1 MKKILLALAFIG
13 QCFLSALAAPSPESA
28 RELVERQA
36 QTILDNLSKNKALY
50 SQNPDALIQL
60 ADQEI
65 LPHLDF
71 SYMAKFVLGR
81 SAKQVTAD
89 KQSAFEQA
97 FKQFLVRA
105 YSKGWEAYAD
115 SKLNDNVKFLGNP
128 DVDDKGRAVLKLQ
141 VRDKTGNTVPVEFKL
156 RPSQEK
162 WLIYDVVFANVSFLI
177 SYRSSFENILQNQG
191 VDSLIQQLNQGSIQ
205 P

>member
-1 MKKILLALAFIG
+1 MKVFLLVLAFLFSS
-13 QCFLSALAAPSPESA
+13 QSALAAPSPDA
-28 RELVERQA
+28 AKVLVERQA
-36 QTILDNLSKNKALY
+36 QTILDNLSQNKALY
-50 SQNPDALIQL
+50 QQNPDALIQL
-60 ADQEI
+60 ADKEI
-65 LPHLDF
+65 LPYLDF

-81 SAKQVTAD
+81 SAKQVPAD

-115 SKLNDNVKFLGNP
+115 TQLNDNVKFLGAP
-128 DVDDKGRAVLKLQ
+128 IIDDKGRAVLNLL
-141 VRDKTGNTVPVEFKL
+141 VRDKNGTQVEVNFKL
-156 RPSQEK
+156 RPSQDQ

-177 SYRSSFENILQNQG
+177 SYRSSFENILQKEG
-191 VDSLIQQLNQGSIQ
+191 VDALIQQLNQGNLQ